1 MLLIYLYD
9 TTKKKELKLDFFVS
23 ICYYIS
29 GNKEEGTVLTRSYAN
44 GSIIHETPVSRIMM
58 RDGLCAGPF
67 SLSKKTR

>member
-9 TTKKKELKLDFFVS
+9 TTKKKGIKALTFFFS

-67 SLSKKTR
+67 FFI